1 MCLCFLR
8 FNFRVF
14 SSKVLTPKC
23 HLLLLTVF
31 CDRKVFPK
39 AMKGFK
45 SRGEESW
52 KLAQGYSTKV
62 PLVRFPIA
70 CDVRGNRGSPSLL
83 LPFKDIQR
91 TYCWPIE
98 NAKITMLTFFQQNPL
113 WSILDTKY
121 QKIEDF
127 WKSNFR
133 SFLRWG
139 IDIYAN
145 EPFRR
150 WISDI
155 YSLLFLTYDIL
166 SLQFPNVLYLLKTL
180 SRGLFYGS
188 DCNFFCISE
197 AIKNCCSFSV
207 CMPNSFQPNG
217 SHRFSIGLICVKER
231 W

>member
-1 MCLCFLR
+1 MQFDHYYLLSLNQYFYCMINAVWPLLSSTLKCF
-8 FNFRVF
+8 FWFIFRVF

-52 KLAQGYSTKV
+52 KLAQCYSTKV

-121 QKIEDF
+121 QKN
-127 WKSNFR
+127 WR
-133 SFLRWG
+133 
-139 IDIYAN
+139 
-145 EPFRR
+145 
-150 WISDI
+150 
-155 YSLLFLTYDIL
+155 
-166 SLQFPNVLYLLKTL
+166 LLK
-180 SRGLFYGS
+180 
-188 DCNFFCISE
+188 I
-197 AIKNCCSFSV
+197 
-207 CMPNSFQPNG
+207 
-217 SHRFSIGLICVKER
+217 
-231 W
+231 

>member
-1 MCLCFLR
+1 M
-8 FNFRVF
+8 
-14 SSKVLTPKC
+14 KVLTPKC

-98 NAKITMLTFFQQNPL
+98 NAKITMLTFFP
-113 WSILDTKY
+113 TKSTLEYPRY
-121 QKIEDF
+121 Q
-127 WKSNFR
+127 
-133 SFLRWG
+133 
-139 IDIYAN
+139 
-145 EPFRR
+145 
-150 WISDI
+150 ISKK
-155 YSLLFLTYDIL
+155 
-166 SLQFPNVLYLLKTL
+166 LKT
-180 SRGLFYGS
+180 FE
-188 DCNFFCISE
+188 N
-197 AIKNCCSFSV
+197 
-207 CMPNSFQPNG
+207 
-217 SHRFSIGLICVKER
+217 LIFVPF
-231 W
+231 

>member
-1 MCLCFLR
+1 MYLTAPVCPILQVQLNAVLPAISPALRSMVFFL
-8 FNFRVF
+8 FYLRVF
-14 SSKVLTPKC
+14 SLKVLTPKC

-113 WSILDTKY
+113 
-121 QKIEDF
+121 
-127 WKSNFR
+127 
-133 SFLRWG
+133 
-139 IDIYAN
+139 
-145 EPFRR
+145 
-150 WISDI
+150 
-155 YSLLFLTYDIL
+155 
-166 SLQFPNVLYLLKTL
+166 
-180 SRGLFYGS
+180 
-188 DCNFFCISE
+188 
-197 AIKNCCSFSV
+197 
-207 CMPNSFQPNG
+207 
-217 SHRFSIGLICVKER
+217 
-231 W
+231 